1 MSPRRPA
8 KAYRNID
15 FLTSSKARTLRILS
29 EYIEPEARFGREGID
44 NVICFFGS
52 ARALSREEAEKAL
65 ADDRRDGTEG
75 AALERLE
82 MDVRLA
88 GYYEDARTLSAL
100 LTAWSRQIGA
110 AATDDGEP
118 FVVCSGGG
126 PGIMEAANRGATEA
140 GGRSVGLNISL
151 PREQDPNAFITDELN
166 LEFHYFFMRKL
177 WFVRLACA
185 VVVFPGGYGTLDE
198 FAEVLTL
205 IQTGRSSPMPL
216 VLYGTEF
223 WDEVLSFDALERWG
237 TVLGEERDY
246 FQRCDTPEEAFEF
259 LKAGLSPSLGI
270 DGAAE

>member
-1 MSPRRPA
+1 MSRGRPT
-8 KAYRNID
+8 KAYRDVD
-15 FLTSSKARTLRILS
+15 FLTSSKARTLRILA
-29 EYIEPEARFGREGID
+29 EYIEPEARFDREGID

-52 ARALSREEAEKAL
+52 ARALAREQAEKAL
-65 ADDRRDGTEG
+65 ADGRRDGVKA

-100 LTAWSRQIGA
+100 LTAWSRRIGA
-110 AATDDGEP
+110 AGADEAVP

-126 PGIMEAANRGATEA
+126 PGIMEAANRGAAEA

-151 PREQDPNAFITDELN
+151 PREQDPNSFITEELN

-198 FAEVLTL
+198 LAEVLTL

-216 VLYGTEF
+216 IFYTGPSIGTKCSASTRSKSGERF
-223 WDEVLSFDALERWG
+223 CRRSAATFDS
-237 TVLGEERDY
+237 V
-246 FQRCDTPEEAFEF
+246 TPRSRHSRF
-259 LKAGLSPSLGI
+259 
-270 DGAAE
+270 